1 MKYVI
6 NFPNNPFV
14 ARNLGKIKDVLGIR
28 PPSEEMYS
36 ESLNVLKDLVN
47 GIISHKEACNEL
59 LHRELNKQIAEN
71 IRLKRELRKND
82 DIPSAYPGSTFGR
95 IHQERTVRP
104 TFVID
109 KVIFNPPATIVFWK
123 DGTKTVVKCKEG
135 EEFSEWAGI
144 ALCLAK
150 KLYGPNFHKIFKTHC
165 SDPEK
170 TVNDMSD
177 SEIAKAARQAIN
189 GMHDARNVNN
199 IVALFM
205 KTLRDE
211 VTKRG
216 EVSRKAEYSFEKF
229 LEDIGKLCKD

>member
-1 MKYVI
+1 MKYDI
-6 NFPNNPFV
+6 NFPNNSFV
-14 ARNLGKIKDVLGIR
+14 AKNLGKIKDVLGICS
-28 PPSEEMYS
+28 PSEEMYS
-36 ESLNVLKDLVN
+36 DSLNVLKDLVN
-47 GIISHKEACNEL
+47 GVTSDKEACDES
-59 LHRELNKQIAEN
+59 LHRELHKQIAENIN
-71 IRLKRELRKND
+71 IRLKRELGIND
-82 DIPSAYPGSTFGR
+82 DIPSAYPGS
-95 IHQERTVRP
+95 

-150 KLYGPNFHKIFKTHC
+150 KMYGPNFHKIFKAHC

-170 TVNDMSD
+170 TANNMSD

-199 IVALFM
+199 IVALRRALFM
-205 KTLRDE
+205 KTLQDE

-229 LEDIGKLCKD
+229 LEDIGKLFKD